1 MMLRLYTLEQ
11 EGGSES
17 EIKEAKRGER
27 NCLVTVLSLL
37 CTVLYS
43 LSQRVAAQ
51 LIAHRERERAHIPSF
66 LPSSPLTIPHPT
78 PHPYSSLSTTPS
90 LLPHSLLPCT
100 FTGVLKGAL
109 VLFYYWVNFAPI
121 TRGTSAT
128 GYAIL
133 LGVLLTM
140 GEEPAGT
147 KRIIFSLIIITNNI
161 CALVLFSEEN
171 IKNIYIIF
179 FLFFINS

>member
-1 MMLRLYTLEQ
+1 MLRLYTLEQ
-11 EGGSES
+11 EGASES

-27 NCLVTVLSLL
+27 SCLVTVLSLL
-37 CTVLYS
+37 CTVLYN
-43 LSQRVAAQ
+43 LRQWAAAQ
-51 LIAHRERERAHIPSF
+51 LISQRERERERAHIPSF
-66 LPSSPLTIPHPT
+66 LPSSPLTTPHPT
-78 PHPYSSLSTTPS
+78 PHTYSSLSTTPS

-100 FTGVLKGAL
+100 LTGVLKGAL

-147 KRIIFSLIIITNNI
+147 KESNIFTNYHQLYLYLGPFFRI
-161 CALVLFSEEN
+161 
-171 IKNIYIIF
+171 KY
-179 FLFFINS
+179 